1 MHAKTGYWET
11 LTRGYSQKPCKISS
25 NFSVFLGCIFFKT
38 GVYTFLYIKRTIKGG
53 GDREKVERGRR
64 GQKKEGGYTRS
75 LAHAQVCKYIFF
87 SNITL
92 HKKILRY
99 MSTAILHNIKKY

>member
-53 GDREKVERGRR
+53 GRIEK
-64 GQKKEGGYTRS
+64 KLTEGGGDRRKKGVTHVLWPKRKFASSFFKQYYTS
-75 LAHAQVCKYIFF
+75 
-87 SNITL
+87 
-92 HKKILRY
+92 
-99 MSTAILHNIKKY
+99 

>member
-38 GVYTFLYIKRTIKGG
+38 GVYTFLYIKRTIKRGGAEKKKKLKEVG
-53 GDREKVERGRR
+53 GDRR
-64 GQKKEGGYTRS
+64 KKGVTHVLWPMRKFAS
-75 LAHAQVCKYIFF
+75 SFF
-87 SNITL
+87 
-92 HKKILRY
+92 
-99 MSTAILHNIKKY
+99 